1 MADKIIAIYDA
12 DLTIAGELSYAIGK
26 LTGTRNCAL
35 CDISHGL
42 NPIGKGRWRSYR
54 KLHPA
59 INWLHRNDI
68 SDQMRDALPCSL
80 PCVVLQCDSGTLIEL
95 MNSADLASCDGDLT
109 TFDQRLKA
117 VLSEHQISIDGAL
130 AS

>member
-1 MADKIIAIYDA
+1 MPDKIIAIYDA

-26 LTGTRNCAL
+26 LTGTRHCAL

-109 TFDQRLKA
+109 TFDQRLNA